1 MFYGILELA
10 SSLGPAAA
18 PADRAAG
25 GQTSAD
31 QAVDGPDHDVTEMVH
46 APIQPRVRHEEGMT
60 EHTPIT
66 ARRSQVRSILVVM
79 MASEVYSATLAP
91 TWPLG

>member
-1 MFYGILELA
+1 
-10 SSLGPAAA
+10 
-18 PADRAAG
+18 
-25 GQTSAD
+25 
-31 QAVDGPDHDVTEMVH
+31 
-46 APIQPRVRHEEGMT
+46 MT

-66 ARRSQVRSILVVM
+66 ARRSQVRSMLVAM